1 LKTKDFCHQ
10 RAMVFRGNLSF
21 PQTHGI
27 RSVPV
32 LPQVAGDQL
41 GFLKHQTIMVCK
53 SPVYSTWMTESYDF
67 DKETQPQNDSKLN
80 GFPQVS

>member
-1 LKTKDFCHQ
+1 
-10 RAMVFRGNLSF
+10 MVFRGNLSF

-27 RSVPV
+27 HSVPV
-32 LPQVAGDQL
+32 LPQVAVGQL

-53 SPVYSTWMTESYDF
+53 SLVYSTTWMTESDDF

>member
-1 LKTKDFCHQ
+1 
-10 RAMVFRGNLSF
+10 MVLRGNLSF

-27 RSVPV
+27 HSVPV
-32 LPQVAGDQL
+32 LPQVAVDQL
-41 GFLKHQTIMVCK
+41 VFLKHQPIMVCK
-53 SPVYSTWMTESYDF
+53 SPVYSTTWMTESDDF